1 MLEGLINSNIYSG
14 IITPN
19 SEKFIKSLNSNFN
32 SEEYEFNAQNNHYLN
47 FVDKDIDDYG
57 TLIETPI
64 YFLNDDDITDITTR
78 LDKLDVERKTN
89 LALITEVAK
98 QFTEI
103 IEGNLKPE
111 DAANKIISDIEIY
124 LSE

>member
-1 MLEGLINSNIYSG
+1 MIEKLVVNIMLILQVQNLILQFVLLVYVLLELIKKLSNLLEI
-14 IITPN
+14 
-19 SEKFIKSLNSNFN
+19 
-32 SEEYEFNAQNNHYLN
+32 
-47 FVDKDIDDYG
+47 
-57 TLIETPI
+57 PI
-64 YFLNDDDITDITTR
+64 YFLNNNDITDITTH

-89 LALITEVAK
+89 LVLITEVAK

>member
-1 MLEGLINSNIYSG
+1 MVYVLLELIKKLSNLLEI
-14 IITPN
+14 
-19 SEKFIKSLNSNFN
+19 
-32 SEEYEFNAQNNHYLN
+32 
-47 FVDKDIDDYG
+47 
-57 TLIETPI
+57 PI
-64 YFLNDDDITDITTR
+64 YFLNNNDITDITTH

-89 LALITEVAK
+89 LVLITEVAK